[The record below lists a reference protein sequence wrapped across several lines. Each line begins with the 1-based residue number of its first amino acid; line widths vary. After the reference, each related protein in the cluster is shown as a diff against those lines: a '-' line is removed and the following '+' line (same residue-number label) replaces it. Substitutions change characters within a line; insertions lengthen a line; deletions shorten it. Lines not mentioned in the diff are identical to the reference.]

1 MAAEGRLR
9 DRLRTGM
16 CAAEPQGWDFRRVA
30 QAALRSRAST
40 GARTPLDSMRPLIY
54 KRLDM
59 NRSRAIAS
67 AAGIVVLVAAAVVLQ
82 RGGLFPD
89 RGAEHWTMLDRYC
102 MDCHNA
108 AEAAGGVVY
117 ENLKPESVAQHPELF
132 EKVVRK
138 LQGRLMPPP
147 GNPQPDQADVDAFVG
162 WIERSIDKSAPA
174 HRAGHVPMQ
183 RMTRTEYAAAVKDL
197 VGVDIDPAQYLPTEQ
212 EVDGFDNI
220 AAALSVSP
228 AFLEQYL
235 SVARR
240 VAHLAVGEPKPKLAS
255 AYFPPPGGDQD
266 NYVDGM
272 PLGTR
277 GGVRFK
283 HNFLADGEYHLTIS
297 DLDVGLYPRS
307 LETEHTL
314 VMLLDRNEVFRAKL
328 GGESDLA
335 LVDLDGAPGRAE
347 IMKRFADVPVK
358 VTAGV
363 HEVAITF
370 IERSRASTDEPI
382 FGFTPYGGFSF
393 TGQMRAPRVIGGIG
407 VKGPFG
413 ETALTRTAS
422 RQKIFVCTPETAAD
436 ERGCAQRIGA
446 QLARRAFR
454 RPVDQSDIDR
464 LMPFYEAGHANGF
477 DAGVEQLLTAVLA
490 SPDFLYR
497 GIAPP
502 AGTLPDQTFALDD
515 LDLASRLSFFL
526 WSQGPDD
533 ELLNLAAAGNLHKDS
548 VLTHQVTRMLADPRA
563 KALVTGF
570 ALRWLNVDEL
580 KSVDPDVRLFPEWT
594 AGLRDDFATEIEL
607 FVESVLL
614 DNHDVRDLLTADYT
628 FASERLA
635 NHYGIAGVRGPQ
647 FRRVHLDDERR
658 RGLLGKGAVL
668 LRTSYGDRTSPVL
681 RGAWV
686 LDKLMGT
693 PPTPPPPNV
702 NTDLTQKA
710 GEKPKTIRARL
721 EQHRKD
727 AVCNGCHG
735 VIDPYGLALENF
747 STTGQWRDVDR
758 QADQPI
764 DASTKMPSG
773 APVNGPV
780 ELRQALLG
788 HPEQLVQAMTQ
799 KLMMYALGREL
810 EYFDMPQVRAIV
822 RDAARHDYKFA
833 TLVTG
838 IVMSDAFRL
847 QAPPEPKSKPA
858 PTVTASNI
866 ETGAAL
872 PVAQR

>member
-1 MAAEGRLR
+1 
-9 DRLRTGM
+9 
-16 CAAEPQGWDFRRVA
+16 
-30 QAALRSRAST
+30 
-40 GARTPLDSMRPLIY
+40 
-54 KRLDM
+54 M
-59 NRSRAIAS
+59 NRSRLIGGTAL
-67 AAGIVVLVAAAVVLQ
+67 AAGIAAAAALVAY
-82 RGGLFPD
+82 RTELFGNP
-89 RGAEHWTMLDRYC
+89 GAEQWTMLNRYC
-102 MDCHNA
+102 MDCHSA
-108 AEAAGGVVY
+108 AEATGGVVF
-117 ENLKPESVAQHPELF
+117 EGLTPDNLPQHAALF
-132 EKVVRK
+132 EKVSRK
-138 LQGRLMPPP
+138 LRGRLMPPP
-147 GNPQPDQADVDAFVG
+147 GNPQPKQADLDAFVG
-162 WIERSIDKSAPA
+162 WIEKTIDKNPPA
-174 HRAGHVPMQ
+174 QRAGHVPVQ

-197 VGVDIDPAQYLPTEQ
+197 IGVEIDPAQYLPMEQ
-212 EVDGFDNI
+212 EVDGFDKI

-240 VAHLAVGEPKPKLAS
+240 VAHLAVGEPTPKLTS

-283 HNFLADGEYHLTIS
+283 HNFLADGEYHFNIT

-314 VMLLDRNEVFRAKL
+314 VMLLDRSEVFRAKL
-328 GGESDLA
+328 GGDDDLA
-335 LVDLDGAPGRAE
+335 LVDRGGAPARAQ

-363 HEVAITF
+363 HEIAITF

-393 TGQMRAPRVIGGIG
+393 TGQMRAPRVIGGIE

-413 ETALTRTAS
+413 ETALARTPS
-422 RQKIFVCTPETAAD
+422 RQKIFVCTPETEAE
-436 ERGCAQRIGA
+436 ERGCAQRIA
-446 QLARRAFR
+446 TTLARRAFR
-454 RPVDQSDIDR
+454 RPVEQSDIDR
-464 LMPFYEAGHANGF
+464 LMPFFEAGRKTGGSF
-477 DAGVEQLLTAVLA
+477 DVGVEQLVTAVLA

-502 AGTLPDQTFALDD
+502 KGSATGDTFALND
-515 LDLASRLSFFL
+515 LELASRLSFFL

-533 ELLNLAAAGNLHKDS
+533 ELLNLAAAGRLRNET
-548 VLTHQVTRMLADPRA
+548 VMTHQVARMLADPRA
-563 KALVTGF
+563 KSLVTGF

-580 KSVDPDVRLFPEWT
+580 SSVDPDARLFPEWT
-594 AGLRDDFATEIEL
+594 PALREDFATEMEL
-607 FVESVLL
+607 FLEGVLL
-614 DNHDVRDLLTADYT
+614 ENHNVQELLTADYT
-628 FASERLA
+628 FLNERLA
-635 NHYGIAGVRGPQ
+635 RHYGVAGVRGPQ

-658 RGLLGKGAVL
+658 HGVLGKGAVL

-721 EQHRKD
+721 ERHRSD

-764 DASTKMPSG
+764 DASTQLPTG
-773 APVNGPV
+773 APINGPV
-780 ELRQALLG
+780 ELRQALLRS
-788 HPEQLVQAMTQ
+788 PDQFVQAMTQ
-799 KLMMYALGREL
+799 KLMLYALGREL
-810 EYFDMPQVRAIV
+810 KYYDMPQVRAIV
-822 RDAARHDYKFA
+822 RDAASHDYKFA

-838 IVMSDAFRL
+838 IVMSDAFRM
-847 QAPPEPKSKPA
+847 QAPPEPKSKA
-858 PTVTASNI
+858 EPTVTANNT
-866 ETGAAL
+866 E
-872 PVAQR
+872 RR